1 MDGVFDVTCLEPS
14 PFSLAACR
22 SSAGRLSGLHDT
34 LGRSCPD
41 SAGRPCD
48 PPADSAADQ
57 ALKLQ
62 VRDAVLAH
70 TNTLL
75 ARTSNAGEAT
85 RVLEENLS
93 ELTQTARQEI
103 AARGS
108 AYPVAVRLEETWFP
122 TRTYENVSLPAGN
135 YLALRVLIGE
145 AAGKNWWCVVFPS
158 LCLSAVSETSL
169 QAAGLSH
176 GEYALIQEDEDSYQI
191 RFKAVEWWQMCKHWL
206 HGQD

>member
-1 MDGVFDVTCLEPS
+1 MLHAWNLP
-14 PFSLAACR
+14 PFPWRRAAALLAAFLVCTTLWAEAAQTQL
-22 SSAGRLSGLHDT
+22 AGHVIRLHVLANS
-34 LGRSCPD
+34 
-41 SAGRPCD
+41 
-48 PPADSAADQ
+48 DSAADQ

-75 ARTSNAGEAT
+75 ARTSDAGEAT

-158 LCLSAVSETSL
+158 LCVVPASDWADTAVSG
-169 QAAGLSH
+169 GLT
-176 GEYALIQEDEDSYQI
+176 EEDVGLMSGADEGYEL
-191 RFKAVEWWQMCKHWL
+191 RFKCLELWDRLVNGAQE
-206 HGQD
+206 

>member
-1 MDGVFDVTCLEPS
+1 MLHAWNLP
-14 PFSLAACR
+14 PFPWRRAAALLAAFLVCTTLWAEAAQTQL
-22 SSAGRLSGLHDT
+22 AGHVIRLHVLANS
-34 LGRSCPD
+34 
-41 SAGRPCD
+41 
-48 PPADSAADQ
+48 DSAADQ

-75 ARTSNAGEAT
+75 ARTSDAGEAT

-145 AAGKNWWCVVFPS
+145 AAGKNWGGVVFPS